1 MDTKVSSIDDVI
13 ETASAEQ
20 ANQLRNRGWFLLA
33 IGKGHDNNGEACL
46 KYSLGLKR
54 ATTSPLERQGS
65 NDSSMD
71 AVVADTLA
79 QKVS

>member
-1 MDTKVSSIDDVI
+1 MDMKPGNVDDVI

-33 IGKGHDNNGEACL
+33 ISKGHDSDGEACL
-46 KYSLGLKR
+46 TYSLGLKR
-54 ATTSPLERQGS
+54 AMRPLDQPGS

-71 AVVADTLA
+71 AVVPRNVA